1 MSECI
6 VDDRKKLEILYYN
19 NLAILHLQDRYEE
32 VGFQCFYNAMT
43 KSYKIIHDNQVT
55 DCEIQEC
62 ICQLSLAILS
72 LQYKIINQIATL
84 IEKVDHKLSNDN
96 NQQLEEIIYEAK
108 QILLKGHY
116 YDYVNVYQ
124 KLLNLRY

>member
-6 VDDRKKLEILYYN
+6 VDDRKKLEILYNN

-32 VGFQCFYNAMT
+32 VGFQCFYNAMM
-43 KSYKIIHDNQVT
+43 KSYKIIHDDQVT
-55 DCEIQEC
+55 DYEIQEC

-84 IEKVDHKLSNDN
+84 IEKADYKLSNKN
-96 NQQLEEIIYEAK
+96 NQQLEEMIYEAK
-108 QILLKGHY
+108 KILLKGHY